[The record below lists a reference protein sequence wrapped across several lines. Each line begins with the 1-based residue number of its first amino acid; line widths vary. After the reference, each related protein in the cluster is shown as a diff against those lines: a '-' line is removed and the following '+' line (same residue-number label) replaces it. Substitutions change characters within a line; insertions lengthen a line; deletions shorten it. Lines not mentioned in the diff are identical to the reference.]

1 MNFSIFQTPFS
12 AQLSIKKSFSKNFH
26 GNSERELVEVLE
38 DQDKSDVWKDI
49 IKELENRLTAVNV
62 ENVMLK
68 RTIEEH
74 EHSLQNLEIKC
85 KNLDE
90 NFKVE
95 KKKNKKERQKEERRA
110 AEENVSK
117 IKVEKIESEEHSVD
131 VDVPTSNKFVTLANV
146 NSDDLK
152 EQTKGIEKKDWGSQT
167 DGIECQICSEFLPL
181 EIILNDHIAKN
192 QTETTDSSAQTFTA
206 TTFEQYSCFY
216 CGISITSESCL
227 TNHVDKCHGKFKG
240 NSVNDQPIHS
250 QMIAMQRMLSA
261 MQTPKVKCDICYKE
275 FVQLHKMS
283 EHDSKFAFLKQ
294 DRN

>member
-1 MNFSIFQTPFS
+1 MAGEKAFNDVLSFVAKSKLNFSIFQTPFS

-95 KKKNKKERQKEERRA
+95 KKKKQEGNAKRRQKVCRR
-110 AEENVSK
+110 
-117 IKVEKIESEEHSVD
+117 
-131 VDVPTSNKFVTLANV
+131 
-146 NSDDLK
+146 
-152 EQTKGIEKKDWGSQT
+152 
-167 DGIECQICSEFLPL
+167 
-181 EIILNDHIAKN
+181 
-192 QTETTDSSAQTFTA
+192 
-206 TTFEQYSCFY
+206 
-216 CGISITSESCL
+216 
-227 TNHVDKCHGKFKG
+227 KC
-240 NSVNDQPIHS
+240 I
-250 QMIAMQRMLSA
+250 
-261 MQTPKVKCDICYKE
+261 
-275 FVQLHKMS
+275 
-283 EHDSKFAFLKQ
+283 
-294 DRN
+294 